1 LATSPAPR
9 SAAIQF
15 DQVSVAFQSR
25 DGTRVSALDGFDLAV
40 AEREFVSLVGPS
52 GCGKSTALRLV
63 AGLIVP
69 TQGQVNVNVAAG
81 LHGFARVAVVFQRPN
96 LLPWK
101 TILENVLYPAT
112 LVAADRLA
120 ELRSKARDLLAMVGL
135 SGFAAAYPDE
145 LSGGMQQRAAICRA
159 LLLDPSIL
167 LMDEPFS
174 ALDALTREELQFE
187 VRRLHQQTGK
197 TILFVTH
204 SISESVL
211 LSDRVVIM
219 AARPGRLKDSFS
231 VDLPPER
238 TAQTLNDRRF
248 GDYAQRVR
256 EGIYG
261 TGINGTGGRLS

>member
-15 DQVSVAFQSR
+15 EQVSVAFQSR
-25 DGTRVSALDGFDLAV
+25 DGTHVTALDGFDLAV
-40 AEREFVSLVGPS
+40 AEHDFVSLVGPS

-63 AGLIVP
+63 AGLVAP
-69 TQGQVNVNVAAG
+69 TQGRMKVNVAAG

-101 TILENVLYPAT
+101 TILDNVLYPAT
-112 LVAADRLA
+112 LVAANRLA
-120 ELRSKARDLLAMVGL
+120 ELRSKAQDLLGMVGL
-135 SGFAAAYPDE
+135 AGFAMAYPDE

-174 ALDALTREELQFE
+174 ALDALTREEMQFE
-187 VRRLHQQTGK
+187 LRRIHQLTGK

-204 SISESVL
+204 SITEAVL

-219 AARPGRLKDSFS
+219 APRPGRMKNSFPIE
-231 VDLPPER
+231 LPAER
-238 TAQTLNDRRF
+238 TTETLRAPLF
-248 GDYAQRVR
+248 ADYAQRVR
-256 EGIYG
+256 DGIYG
-261 TGINGTGGRLS
+261 KSL